1 MTNCSKSQFAATNPS
16 TRRDIALAVQ
26 CGISV
31 EQLAEQS
38 PRPSCL
44 GWSGQLSAPS
54 NRPSGQHA
62 ALRHY
67 SLCGDPA
74 HRRT

>member
-38 PRPSCL
+38 PRP
-44 GWSGQLSAPS
+44 
-54 NRPSGQHA
+54 A
-62 ALRHY
+62 A
-67 SLCGDPA
+67 
-74 HRRT
+74 